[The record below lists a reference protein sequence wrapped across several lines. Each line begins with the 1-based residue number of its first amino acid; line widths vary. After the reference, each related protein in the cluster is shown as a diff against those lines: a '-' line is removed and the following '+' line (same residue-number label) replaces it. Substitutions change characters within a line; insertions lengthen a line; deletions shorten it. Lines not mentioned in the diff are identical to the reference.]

1 VAINAKYGTRIKRR
15 EDPTLIQGQGTYTDD
30 LKLPGMLHAAFV
42 RSGIAHGTITNVDT
56 SAAKE
61 APGVVAVYTAE
72 DLGLNDLPNAGPPV
86 PSPETMRRPILARD
100 KVRFIGEP
108 IAVVVAE
115 TRAQAVDAVDMVE
128 VDIDDLPVLVD
139 MTKATDDGAPILF
152 DEAGTNVAAEAP
164 LGAEGALDDAEV
176 VMTARYV
183 NQRVAAV
190 PMEPSGAVAAPDPDT
205 GGVRLW
211 APLQA
216 PHAGQ
221 AAVAGSLD
229 LEPAKVRVTV
239 PTVGGGFGA
248 RIATYPEQI
257 ALAAIAL
264 KLDKPIRYVESRW
277 ETMLAMQHG
286 RAQVQ
291 DVELGAKKDGTI
303 TGIRLRV
310 IADCGAYPADATL
323 MPLLTGL
330 MASGVYSIPKVDFH
344 MKAVVTNTTPI
355 GAYRGAGRPEAT
367 ALLERAMS
375 QLAHKLDMDPA
386 EIRRKNFIPPEAFPL
401 TTVAGASYDS
411 GEYERALDKVLANAG
426 YDDLRRQQAERRA
439 SGDAKQLG
447 IGLST
452 YVELTG
458 LGSEI
463 GTCIIDENG
472 KVTVSSGTSPQGQG
486 HDTMFAAL
494 VSEVLGVPMDDVI
507 VVHSDTAKVPRGMG
521 TMGSRSLQVG
531 GTAVY
536 NATNTVL
543 DKGKQLAASLLE
555 ASAEDIDV
563 VPGKGLGVK
572 GSPDANV
579 SWADL
584 AKAAVD
590 VDNLPEGMEP
600 GLAAE
605 TDFATP
611 DSSYPFGAHISVVE
625 VDTETGFTR
634 LLRHVTVDDSG
645 RILNPLLAEGQ
656 IHGGIAQ
663 GAAQALFEEISFD
676 SDGNNAT
683 GSLVSYAM
691 PSASDLPNY
700 ETERTETPSPLN
712 PLGAKGIGESGAIG
726 STPAIWNAVV
736 DAVSHL
742 GVENIDMPALPER
755 VWQAIEDA
763 KAAAAA

>member
-1 VAINAKYGTRIKRR
+1 MAVNAKYGTPIKRR
-15 EDPTLIQGQGTYTDD
+15 EDPTLIQGKGTYTDD
-30 LKLPGMLHAAFV
+30 VALPGMLHAAFV
-42 RSGIAHGTITNVDT
+42 RAGVAHGRITNVDT
-56 SAAKE
+56 SE
-61 APGVVAVYTAE
+61 AQGMPGVVAIYTAA
-72 DLGLNDLPNAGPPV
+72 DLELNDMGNAGPPV
-86 PSPETMRRPILARD
+86 PSPESMRRPVLAKD
-100 KVRFIGEP
+100 KVRFIGEA
-108 IAVVVAE
+108 IAMVVAE
-115 TRAQAVDAVDMVE
+115 TRAQAVDAVDNVL
-128 VDIDDLPVLVD
+128 VDVDDLPVLVD
-139 MTKATDDGAPILF
+139 MTKALDEDAPLLF
-152 DEAGTNVAAEAP
+152 EEHGSNLAAEAP
-164 LGAEGALDDAEV
+164 LGAAGALDDADV

-190 PMEPSGAVAAPDPDT
+190 PMEPAAAVAAPDPDT
-205 GGVRLW
+205 GGYRLW
-211 APLQA
+211 APLQS
-216 PHAGQ
+216 PHSGQ
-221 AAVAGSLD
+221 QAVAGALGI
-229 LEPAKVRVTV
+229 EPEKIRVTV
-239 PTVGGGFGA
+239 PIVGGGFGA

-257 ALAAIAL
+257 ALVAAAR
-264 KLDKPIRYVESRW
+264 KLDRPVRYVESRW
-277 ETMLAMQHG
+277 ETMIAMQHG

-291 DVELGAKKDGTI
+291 DVELGAKSDGTI

-344 MKAVVTNTTPI
+344 MQAVVTNTTPI

-367 ALLERAMS
+367 ALLERAMD
-375 QLAHKLDMDPA
+375 QLAKKLDMDPA
-386 EIRRKNFIPPEAFPL
+386 DIRRKNFIPPEAFPL

-411 GEYERALDKVLANAG
+411 GEYEKALDKVLENAG
-426 YDDLRRQQAERRA
+426 YQEMRAQQAERRA
-439 SGDAKQLG
+439 SGDPKQLG
-447 IGLST
+447 VGLAT

-458 LGSEI
+458 MGSEI
-463 GTCIIDENG
+463 GTCIIDEDG

-494 VSEVLGVPMDDVI
+494 VSDVLGVPLEDVI

-531 GTAVY
+531 GSAVF

-543 DKGKQLAASLLE
+543 DKGKQLAASMLE

-572 GSPDANV
+572 GSPDATV
-579 SWADL
+579 SWGQL
-584 AKAAVD
+584 AKASVD
-590 VDNLPEGMEP
+590 EANLPEGMEP

-611 DSSYPFGAHISVVE
+611 DSSYPFGAHISLVE
-625 VDTETGFTR
+625 VDTETGLTR
-634 LLRHVTVDDSG
+634 LVRHVTVDDSG

-663 GAAQALFEEISFD
+663 GAAQALFEIISFD
-676 SDGNNAT
+676 EDGNCST
-683 GSLVSYAM
+683 GSLVSYAI
-691 PSASDLPNY
+691 PSASDLPSY
-700 ETERTETPSPLN
+700 ETERTQTPSPLN

-755 VWQAIEDA
+755 VWAAIEDA
-763 KAAAAA
+763 KAGAPA

>member
-1 VAINAKYGTRIKRR
+1 MAVNAKYGTPIKRR
-15 EDPTLIQGQGTYTDD
+15 EDPTLIQGMGIYTDD
-30 LKLPGMLHAAFV
+30 VNLPGTLHAAFV
-42 RSGIAHGTITNVDT
+42 RSGVAHGTITSIDT
-56 SAAKE
+56 DAAKE
-61 APGVVAVYTAE
+61 SPGVVAVYTAE
-72 DLGLNDLPNAGPPV
+72 DLGLNDLPEGGPPV
-86 PSPETMRRPILARD
+86 PSPGTMRRPVLARD
-100 KVRFIGEP
+100 RVRFIGEA

-115 TRAQAVDAVDMVE
+115 TRAQAVDAVDL
-128 VDIDDLPVLVD
+128 VDVDVDDLPVLVD
-139 MTKATDDGAPILF
+139 MTKALDEDAPLLF
-152 DEAGTNVAAEAP
+152 PEHGSNLAAEAP
-164 LGAEGALDDAEV
+164 LGAAGALDDADV
-176 VMTARYV
+176 VITSRYV

-190 PMEPSGAVAAPDPDT
+190 PMEPAAAVAAPDPDT
-205 GGVRLW
+205 GGFRLW

-221 AAVAGSLD
+221 QAVAAGLGI
-229 LEPAKVRVTV
+229 EPEKVRVTV
-239 PTVGGGFGA
+239 PVVGGGFGA

-257 ALAAIAL
+257 ALVAVAREL
-264 KLDKPIRYVESRW
+264 GRPVRYVESRW

-291 DVELGAKKDGTI
+291 DVELGAKSDGTL

-310 IADCGAYPADATL
+310 IADCGAYPADATV

-344 MKAVVTNTTPI
+344 FSAVVTNTTPI

-367 ALLERAMS
+367 ALLERAMD
-375 QLAHKLDMDPA
+375 QLARRLDMDPA
-386 EIRRKNFIPPEAFPL
+386 EIRRRNFIPPEAFPL

-411 GEYERALDKVLANAG
+411 GEYERALDKVLENAG
-426 YDDLRRQQAERRA
+426 YEQLRAQQAERRA
-439 SGDAKQLG
+439 SNDPKQLG
-447 IGLST
+447 IGLAT

-463 GTCIIDENG
+463 GTCIIDEHG

-494 VSEVLGVPMDDVI
+494 VSDVLGVPMDDVV
-507 VVHSDTAKVPRGMG
+507 VVHSDTAKVSRGMG

-531 GTAVY
+531 GSAVF

-543 DKGKQLAASLLE
+543 DKGKQLAAQMLE
-555 ASAEDIDV
+555 ASADDIDV
-563 VPGKGLGVK
+563 VPGRGLGVK
-572 GSPDANV
+572 GSPDATV

-584 AKAAVD
+584 ARASVD
-590 VDNLPEGMEP
+590 EANLPEGMES

-625 VDTETGFTR
+625 VDTETGMTT

-663 GAAQALFEEISFD
+663 GAAQALFEEIAFD
-676 SDGNNAT
+676 EDGNCST
-683 GSLVSYAM
+683 GSLVSYAI
-691 PSASDLPNY
+691 PSASDLPSY
-700 ETERTETPSPLN
+700 ETERTQTPSPLN

-736 DAVSHL
+736 DAVAHL
-742 GVENIDMPALPER
+742 GVDNVDMPASPQR
-755 VWQAIEDA
+755 VWQAIQDA
-763 KAAAAA
+763 RAAAPA

>member
-1 VAINAKYGTRIKRR
+1 VAVNAKYGTPIKRR
-15 EDPTLIQGQGTYTDD
+15 EDPTLIQGKGIYTDD
-30 LKLPGMLHAAFV
+30 VALPGMLHAAFV
-42 RSGIAHGTITNVDT
+42 RAGVAHGKITNIDT
-56 SAAKE
+56 SE
-61 APGVVAVYTAE
+61 AQGMPGVVAVYTAA
-72 DLGLNDLPNAGPPV
+72 DLGLNDMGNAGPPV
-86 PSPETMRRPILARD
+86 PSPESMRRPVLAKD
-100 KVRFIGEP
+100 KVRFIGEAV
-108 IAVVVAE
+108 AVVVAE
-115 TRAQAVDAVDMVE
+115 TRAQAVDAVDNVI

-139 MTKATDDGAPILF
+139 MTKALDEDAPLLF
-152 DEAGTNVAAEAP
+152 EEHGSNLAAEAP
-164 LGAEGALDDAEV
+164 LGAAGALDDADV

-190 PMEPSGAVAAPDPDT
+190 PMEPAGAVAAPDPDT

-216 PHAGQ
+216 PHWGQ
-221 AAVAGSLD
+221 AAIAGSLG
-229 LEPAKVRVTV
+229 LEEDKVRVTV
-239 PTVGGGFGA
+239 PIVGGGFGA
-248 RIATYPEQI
+248 RIATYPEQV
-257 ALAAIAL
+257 ALTAVAR
-264 KLDKPIRYVESRW
+264 KLDRPVRYVESRW

-291 DVELGAKKDGTI
+291 DVELGAKNDGTI

-330 MASGVYSIPKVDFH
+330 MASGVYQIPKVDFAFQ
-344 MKAVVTNTTPI
+344 AVVTNTTPI

-367 ALLERAMS
+367 ALLERAMD
-375 QLAHKLDMDPA
+375 QLAKKLDMDPA
-386 EIRRKNFIPPEAFPL
+386 EIRRKNFIPPESFPL

-411 GEYERALDKVLANAG
+411 GEYEKALDKVLENAG
-426 YDDLRRQQAERRA
+426 YKEMRAQQAERRA
-439 SGDAKQLG
+439 SGDPKQLG
-447 IGLST
+447 IGLAT

-458 LGSEI
+458 MGSEI
-463 GTCIIDENG
+463 GTCIVDENG

-494 VSEVLGVPMDDVI
+494 VSDVLGVPMDDVI
-507 VVHSDTAKVPRGMG
+507 VVHSDTAKVPRGQG

-531 GTAVY
+531 GSAVF

-543 DKGKQLAASLLE
+543 DKGKQLAASMLE
-555 ASAEDIDV
+555 ASAEDIDI

-572 GSPDANV
+572 GSPDATV
-579 SWADL
+579 SWGEL
-584 AKAAVD
+584 AKASVD
-590 VDNLPEGMEP
+590 EANLPEGFEP

-611 DSSYPFGAHISVVE
+611 DSSFPFGAHISLVE
-625 VDTETGFTR
+625 VDTETGLTK

-663 GAAQALFEEISFD
+663 GAAQALFEVIAFD
-676 SDGNNAT
+676 EDGNCST
-683 GSLVSYAM
+683 GSLVSYAI
-691 PSASDLPNY
+691 PSASDLPSY
-700 ETERTETPSPLN
+700 ETERTQTPSPLN

-755 VWQAIEDA
+755 VWAAIQEA
-763 KAAAAA
+763 KAGAPA

>member
-1 VAINAKYGTRIKRR
+1 VAVNAKYGTRIKRR
-15 EDPTLIQGQGTYTDD
+15 EDPTLVQGQGTYTDD
-30 LKLPGMLHAAFV
+30 LQLPGMLHAAFV
-42 RSGIAHGTITNVDT
+42 RSGVAHGTITNVDT

-100 KVRFIGEP
+100 KVRFIGEA

-139 MTKATDDGAPILF
+139 MTKATEDGAPILF
-152 DEAGTNVAAEAP
+152 DEAGTNLAAEAP
-164 LGAEGALDDAEV
+164 LGAEGALDDADV

-221 AAVAGSLD
+221 AAVSGALGLD
-229 LEPAKVRVTV
+229 AEKVRVTV

-257 ALAAIAL
+257 ALAAIAV

-291 DVELGAKKDGTI
+291 DVELGAKNDGTI

-310 IADCGAYPADATL
+310 IADCGAYPADATI

-330 MASGVYSIPKVDFH
+330 MASGVYSIPKVDYH

-367 ALLERAMS
+367 ALLERAMD
-375 QLAHKLDMDPA
+375 QLARKLDMDPA
-386 EIRRKNFIPPEAFPL
+386 ELRRKNFIPPEAFPL

-494 VSEVLGVPMDDVI
+494 VSDVLGVPMDDVI

-531 GTAVY
+531 GSAVY

-590 VDNLPEGMEP
+590 VDNLPEGMDP

-611 DSSYPFGAHISVVE
+611 DSSYPFGAHVSVVE
-625 VDTETGFTR
+625 VDTETGLTK

-663 GAAQALFEEISFD
+663 GAAQALFEIIDFD
-676 SDGNNAT
+676 EDGNCRT
-683 GSLVSYAM
+683 GSLVSYAI

-755 VWQAIEDA
+755 VWKAIQDA
-763 KAAAAA
+763 KAATAA

>member
-1 VAINAKYGTRIKRR
+1 VAVNAKYGTRIKRR
-15 EDPTLIQGQGTYTDD
+15 EDPTLVQGQGTYTDD
-30 LKLPGMLHAAFV
+30 LQLPGMLHAAFV
-42 RSGIAHGTITNVDT
+42 RSGVAHGTITNVDT

-100 KVRFIGEP
+100 KVRFIGEA

-139 MTKATDDGAPILF
+139 MTKATEDGAPILF
-152 DEAGTNVAAEAP
+152 DEAGTNLAAEAP
-164 LGAEGALDDAEV
+164 LGAEGALDDADV

-221 AAVAGSLD
+221 AAVSGALGLD
-229 LEPAKVRVTV
+229 AEKVRVTV

-257 ALAAIAL
+257 ALAAIAV

-291 DVELGAKKDGTI
+291 DVELGAKNDGTI

-310 IADCGAYPADATL
+310 IADCGAYPADATI

-344 MKAVVTNTTPI
+344 MRAVVTNTTPI

-367 ALLERAMS
+367 ALLERAMD
-375 QLAHKLDMDPA
+375 QLARKLDMDPA
-386 EIRRKNFIPPEAFPL
+386 ELRRKNFIPPEAFPL

-494 VSEVLGVPMDDVI
+494 VSDVLGVPMDDVI

-531 GTAVY
+531 GSAVY

-590 VDNLPEGMEP
+590 VDNLPEGMDP

-611 DSSYPFGAHISVVE
+611 DSSYPFGAHVSVVE
-625 VDTETGFTR
+625 VDTETGLTK

-663 GAAQALFEEISFD
+663 GAAQALFEIIDFD
-676 SDGNNAT
+676 EDGNCRT
-683 GSLVSYAM
+683 GSLVSYAI

-755 VWQAIEDA
+755 VWKAIQDA
-763 KAAAAA
+763 KAATAA

>member
-663 GAAQALFEEISFD
+663 GAAQALFEEIAFD

-755 VWQAIEDA
+755 VGQAIEDA

>member
-1 VAINAKYGTRIKRR
+1 VAVNAKYGTPIKRR
-15 EDPTLIQGQGTYTDD
+15 EDPTLIQGKGTYTDD
-30 LKLPGMLHAAFV
+30 INLPGMLHVAFV
-42 RSGIAHGTITNVDT
+42 RSGVAHGTITGIDT
-56 SAAKE
+56 NAAKE
-61 APGVVAVYTAE
+61 SPGVVAVYTAE

-100 KVRFIGEP
+100 RVRFIGEA

-115 TRAQAVDAVDMVE
+115 TRAQAVDAVDLVE
-128 VDIDDLPVLVD
+128 VDVDDLPVLVD
-139 MTKATDDGAPILF
+139 MTKAMDEDAPVLF
-152 DEAGTNVAAEAP
+152 PEHGSNLAAEAP
-164 LGAEGALDDAEV
+164 LGADGALDDADV
-176 VMTARYV
+176 VITARYV
-183 NQRVAAV
+183 NQRLAAV
-190 PMEPSGAVAAPDPDT
+190 PMEPAAAVAAPDPET
-205 GGVRLW
+205 GGFRLW

-216 PHAGQ
+216 PHWGQ
-221 AAVAGSLD
+221 AAVAGALGI
-229 LEPAKVRVTV
+229 EPEKIRVTV

-248 RIATYPEQI
+248 RIATYPEQV
-257 ALAAIAL
+257 ALAAVAKEL
-264 KLDKPIRYVESRW
+264 GRPVRYVESRW

-291 DVELGAKKDGTI
+291 DVELGAKSDGTL
-303 TGIRLRV
+303 TGIRLRI

-330 MASGVYSIPKVDFH
+330 MASGVYRIPKVDFH
-344 MKAVVTNTTPI
+344 MQAVVTNTTPV

-367 ALLERAMS
+367 ALLERAMD
-375 QLAHKLDMDPA
+375 QLASKLDMDPA
-386 EIRRKNFIPPEAFPL
+386 DVRRRNFIPPDAFPL

-411 GEYERALDKVLANAG
+411 GEYEQALDKVLANAG
-426 YDDLRRQQAERRA
+426 YEQLRAEQAERRA
-439 SGDAKQLG
+439 SGDPKQLG
-447 IGLST
+447 IGLAT

-458 LGSEI
+458 MGSEI
-463 GTCIIDENG
+463 GTCIVDEDG

-494 VSEVLGVPMDDVI
+494 VSDVLGVPMDDVI
-507 VVHSDTAKVPRGMG
+507 VVHSDTATVPRGQG

-531 GTAVY
+531 GSAVF

-543 DKGKQLAASLLE
+543 DKGRQLAAQMLE

-572 GSPDANV
+572 GSPDATV

-584 AKAAVD
+584 ARASVD
-590 VDNLPEGMEP
+590 EANLPEGMDP

-611 DSSYPFGAHISVVE
+611 DSSFPFGAHISVVE
-625 VDTETGFTR
+625 VDTETGMTK
-634 LLRHVTVDDSG
+634 LVRHITVDDSG

-663 GAAQALFEEISFD
+663 GAAQALFEVIDFD
-676 SDGNNAT
+676 EDGNCST
-683 GSLVSYAM
+683 GSLVSYAI
-691 PSASDLPNY
+691 PSASDLPSY
-700 ETERTETPSPLN
+700 ETERTQTPSPLN

-755 VWQAIEDA
+755 VWQAIQDA
-763 KAAAAA
+763 KAGAPA

>member
-1 VAINAKYGTRIKRR
+1 VAVNAKYGTRIKRR
-15 EDPTLIQGQGTYTDD
+15 EDPTLIQGKGTYTDD
-30 LKLPGMLHAAFV
+30 VSLPGMLHAAFV
-42 RSGIAHGTITNVDT
+42 RSGVAHGKITNVDT
-56 SAAKE
+56 SAAKD
-61 APGVVAVYTAE
+61 APGVIAVYTAE

-86 PSPETMRRPILARD
+86 PSPETMRRPILASD
-100 KVRFIGEP
+100 KVRFIGEA

-115 TRAQAVDAVDMVE
+115 TRAQAVDAVDFIE
-128 VDIDDLPVLVD
+128 VDVDELPVLVE
-139 MTKATDDGAPILF
+139 MVKALDDDAPILF
-152 DEAGTNVAAEAP
+152 EEAGTNLAAEAP
-164 LGAEGALDDAEV
+164 LGAEGALDDADV
-176 VMTARYV
+176 VMKARYV

-190 PMEPSGAVAAPDPDT
+190 PMEPAAAVAAPDPET

-211 APLQA
+211 APLQS
-216 PHAGQ
+216 PHSGQ
-221 AAVAGSLD
+221 AAVMAALD
-229 LEPAKVRVTV
+229 LEKEKVRVTV
-239 PTVGGGFGA
+239 PVVGGGFGA

-257 ALAAIAL
+257 VLAAVAL
-264 KLDKPIRYVESRW
+264 KLDKPVRYVESRW

-291 DVELGAKKDGTI
+291 DVELGAKNDGTI

-330 MASGVYSIPKVDFH
+330 MASGVYSIPKVDFAFQ
-344 MKAVVTNTTPI
+344 AVVTNTTPI

-375 QLAHKLDMDPA
+375 QLAYQLDMDPA

-411 GEYERALDKVLANAG
+411 GEYEKALDKVLENSG
-426 YDDLRRQQAERRA
+426 YYELRKQQAERRA
-439 SGDAKQLG
+439 TDNPKQFG
-447 IGLST
+447 IGLAT

-458 LGSEI
+458 MGSEI
-463 GTCIIDENG
+463 GTCIVDEDG

-486 HDTMFAAL
+486 HDTMFAAI
-494 VSEVLGVPMDDVI
+494 VSDVLGVPMDDVI

-531 GTAVY
+531 GSAVF

-543 DKGKQLAASLLE
+543 DKAKQIAASLLE
-555 ASAEDIDV
+555 ASADDIDV
-563 VPGKGLGVK
+563 VPNKGLGVK

-584 AKAAVD
+584 AKASVD
-590 VDNLPEGMEP
+590 LASLPEGFEP

-611 DSSYPFGAHISVVE
+611 DSSYPFGAHVSFVE
-625 VDTETGFTR
+625 VDTETGLTR
-634 LLRHVTVDDSG
+634 LVRHITVDDSG
-645 RILNPLLAEGQ
+645 LILNPLLAEGQ

-663 GAAQALFEEISFD
+663 GAAQALFELIAFD
-676 SDGNNAT
+676 EDGNNST
-683 GSLVSYAM
+683 GSLVSYAI
-691 PSASDLPNY
+691 PSASDLPSY

-736 DAVSHL
+736 DAVSYL

-755 VWQAIEDA
+755 VWKAIQDA
-763 KAAAAA
+763 KAGAPA

>member
-1 VAINAKYGTRIKRR
+1 
-15 EDPTLIQGQGTYTDD
+15 
-30 LKLPGMLHAAFV
+30 
-42 RSGIAHGTITNVDT
+42 
-56 SAAKE
+56 
-61 APGVVAVYTAE
+61 
-72 DLGLNDLPNAGPPV
+72 
-86 PSPETMRRPILARD
+86 
-100 KVRFIGEP
+100 
-108 IAVVVAE
+108 
-115 TRAQAVDAVDMVE
+115 
-128 VDIDDLPVLVD
+128 
-139 MTKATDDGAPILF
+139 
-152 DEAGTNVAAEAP
+152 
-164 LGAEGALDDAEV
+164 
-176 VMTARYV
+176 
-183 NQRVAAV
+183 
-190 PMEPSGAVAAPDPDT
+190 
-205 GGVRLW
+205 
-211 APLQA
+211 
-216 PHAGQ
+216 
-221 AAVAGSLD
+221 
-229 LEPAKVRVTV
+229 
-239 PTVGGGFGA
+239 
-248 RIATYPEQI
+248 
-257 ALAAIAL
+257 
-264 KLDKPIRYVESRW
+264 
-277 ETMLAMQHG
+277 
-286 RAQVQ
+286 
-291 DVELGAKKDGTI
+291 
-303 TGIRLRV
+303 
-310 IADCGAYPADATL
+310 

-344 MKAVVTNTTPI
+344 MQAVVTNTTPI

-367 ALLERAMS
+367 ALLERAMD
-375 QLAHKLDMDPA
+375 QLARKLDMDPA
-386 EIRRKNFIPPEAFPL
+386 ELRRKNFIPPEAFPL

-494 VSEVLGVPMDDVI
+494 VSDVLGVPMDDVI

-531 GTAVY
+531 GSAVY

-590 VDNLPEGMEP
+590 VDNLPEGMDP

-611 DSSYPFGAHISVVE
+611 DSSYPFGAHVSVVE
-625 VDTETGFTR
+625 VDTETGLTK

-663 GAAQALFEEISFD
+663 GAAQALFEIIDFD
-676 SDGNNAT
+676 EDGNCRT
-683 GSLVSYAM
+683 GSLVSYAI

-755 VWQAIEDA
+755 VWKAIQDA
-763 KAAAAA
+763 KAATAA